1 MVLVAA
7 LATPHNAGV
16 NLDLDRYAERV
27 GLGAL
32 PAPSIDGLHQLHRAQ
47 ALAIPFENFDV
58 LLGRPVRLDLGS
70 LETKLV
76 QRRRGGYCF
85 ELNGLLLGVL
95 LAQGYSVT
103 PLLGRVYYQ
112 RNPEDGVRPRT
123 HQISRVSVGGRDFL
137 VDVGFGSPT
146 PRAPLRFELG
156 LEQDLEGEV
165 FRLSDAGLLG
175 TQLEHRGP
183 EGWTLLYTFEAQRAH
198 PADYELSNHYTQT
211 HPASSFRQGPRVAR
225 LLERGMR
232 TMSALKVVEGSQ
244 EMPTPRGEA
253 LLSLLRERFGIEL
266 DQAPVW

>member
-1 MVLVAA
+1 VS
-7 LATPHNAGV
+7 
-16 NLDLDRYAERV
+16 LDLDRYAERV

-32 PAPSIDGLHQLHRAQ
+32 PAPSIDGLQQLHRAQ

-58 LLGRPVRLDLGS
+58 LLGRPVRLDLAS
-70 LETKLV
+70 LEAKLV
-76 QRRRGGYCF
+76 RQQRGGYCF

-95 LAQGYSVT
+95 EAQGYRVT

-123 HQISRVSVGGRDFL
+123 HQITRVSVGGQDFL

-165 FRLSDAGLLG
+165 FRLGDAGPLG
-175 TQLEHRGP
+175 TKLEHLGPRG
-183 EGWTLLYTFEAQRAH
+183 WALLYTCEPQPAH

-211 HPASSFRQGPRVAR
+211 HPASTFRQGPRVAR

-232 TMSALKVVEGSQ
+232 TMSKDKVVEGGQ
-244 EMPTPRGEA
+244 EEPTPRGEA
-253 LLSLLRERFGIEL
+253 LLPLLRERFGIEL
-266 DQAPVW
+266 DRAPDW